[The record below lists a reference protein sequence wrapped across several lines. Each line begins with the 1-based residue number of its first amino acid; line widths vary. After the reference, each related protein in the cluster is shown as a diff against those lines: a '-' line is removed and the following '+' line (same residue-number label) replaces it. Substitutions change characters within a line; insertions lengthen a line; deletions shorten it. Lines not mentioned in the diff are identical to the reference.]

1 MDKKDKK
8 EMIKANAILLAFVLL
23 AILGQFFVSCSPR
36 ILPPAEVKDSVR
48 VEIRERMVH
57 DTAYVEIPVIKEV
70 NMTRDSS
77 SHLENPYATSD
88 AVVENGLL
96 RHTLQTKPQKLAAP
110 VDVPVSD
117 TVYVHDR
124 GETII
129 KEVPAQF
136 TKWQAFQIILGRILG
151 IILLLW
157 VAYTAYKVIVKY
169 K

>member
-8 EMIKANAILLAFVLL
+8 EIVKANAILLAFVLL

-36 ILPPAEVKDSVR
+36 LLPPAEVKDSVR
-48 VEIRERMVH
+48 VEIRERTVH

-88 AVVENGLL
+88 AAVENGLL
-96 RHTLQTKPQKLAAP
+96 RHTLETRPQKIF
-110 VDVPVSD
+110 VPVEVPVHD
-117 TVYVHDR
+117 TTYVHDKA
-124 GETII
+124 EII
-129 KEVPAQF
+129 VKEVPAQL

-151 IILLLW
+151 GLVFLIIAAW
-157 VAYTAYKVIVKY
+157 AVK
-169 K
+169 KFVFKK

>member
-8 EMIKANAILLAFVLL
+8 ETIKANAVLFAFVLL
-23 AILGQFFVSCSPR
+23 AILGQLFVNCSPR

-48 VEIRERMVH
+48 VEIRERIVH

-96 RHTLQTKPQKLAAP
+96 RHTLETRPQKIF
-110 VDVPVSD
+110 VPVEVPVHD
-117 TVYVHDR
+117 TTYVHDKA
-124 GETII
+124 ETIV

-151 IILLLW
+151 LVLLLW
-157 VAYTAYKVIVKY
+157 MVLTAYKVIVKY
-169 K
+169 R

>member
-8 EMIKANAILLAFVLL
+8 ETIKANAVLLAFVLL
-23 AILGQFFVSCSPR
+23 AILGQLFVSCSPR

-48 VEIRERMVH
+48 VEIRERIVH

-96 RHTLQTKPQKLAAP
+96 THTLETRPQKIF
-110 VDVPVSD
+110 VPVEVPVHD
-117 TVYVHDR
+117 TTYVHDR
-124 GETII
+124 AETIT

-136 TKWQAFQIILGRILG
+136 TKWQAFQIVLGRILG
-151 IILLLW
+151 CLVLLII
-157 VAYTAYKVIVKY
+157 TAWAVK
-169 K
+169 KFVFKK

>member
-8 EMIKANAILLAFVLL
+8 EIIKANAVLFAFVLL
-23 AILGQFFVSCSPR
+23 AILGQIFVSCSPR
-36 ILPPAEVKDSVR
+36 ILPPSEVKDSVR
-48 VEIRERMVH
+48 VEIRERMVR

-77 SHLENPYATSD
+77 SHLENDYASSD
-88 AVVENGLL
+88 ASIENGLL

-151 IILLLW
+151 CLVFLIIAAW
-157 VAYTAYKVIVKY
+157 VVK
-169 K
+169 KFVLKK

>member
-8 EMIKANAILLAFVLL
+8 EIIKANAVLFAFVLL
-23 AILGQFFVSCSPR
+23 AILGQLFVSCSPR

-48 VEIRERMVH
+48 VEIRERTVH

-88 AVVENGLL
+88 AVVEKGVL
-96 RHTLQTKPQKLAAP
+96 RHSLETRPQKIF
-110 VDVPVSD
+110 VPVEVPVHD
-117 TVYVHDR
+117 TTYVHVKA
-124 GETII
+124 ETIV
-129 KEVPAQF
+129 KEVPAQL

-151 IILLLW
+151 CLVFLII
-157 VAYTAYKVIVKY
+157 VAWAVK
-169 K
+169 KFVFKK

>member
-8 EMIKANAILLAFVLL
+8 EIIKANAVLLAFVLL
-23 AILGQFFVSCSPR
+23 AILGQLFVSCSPR

-96 RHTLQTKPQKLAAP
+96 RHTLETRPQKIF
-110 VDVPVSD
+110 VPVEVPVHD
-117 TVYVHDR
+117 TTYVHDKA
-124 GETII
+124 ETII

-151 IILLLW
+151 FVLLLW
-157 VAYTAYKVIVKY
+157 MVLTAYKVIVKY
-169 K
+169 R